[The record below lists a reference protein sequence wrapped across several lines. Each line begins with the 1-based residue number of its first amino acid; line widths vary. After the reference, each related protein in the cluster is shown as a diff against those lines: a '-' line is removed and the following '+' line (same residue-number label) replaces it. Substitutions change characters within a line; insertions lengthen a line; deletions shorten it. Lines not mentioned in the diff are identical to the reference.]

1 MASIA
6 EYAIYRTTIDQIMQG
21 DERLP
26 SLPAL
31 TMQIRKASGD
41 ANITIPRLSGLIA
54 RDPSLVVQVMRYA
67 SSPIYRTQQPPKS
80 LDDAIRLLGI
90 PCVDNLVMLHS
101 IKSLFIIQNPKLKKL
116 FNVAWKRQTVKA
128 AMSLFLARKL
138 GINPADEALVASLL
152 SEVGTLAILSALT
165 EVANT
170 PDLKT
175 YYSLCRQYSKSLGSI
190 ILKKWSLG
198 NHYTDVI
205 KHCGDWQPHTSTNNT
220 LAALNI
226 SDIINLALYHSIA
239 LANKHHNLPPLVQLE
254 AFQKLPAPFNLT
266 DKNGLLTLVSEHLGE
281 IGRSAKTLH

>member
-1 MASIA
+1 
-6 EYAIYRTTIDQIMQG
+6 
-21 DERLP
+21 
-26 SLPAL
+26 
-31 TMQIRKASGD
+31 
-41 ANITIPRLSGLIA
+41 
-54 RDPSLVVQVMRYA
+54 LVVQIMRYA
-67 SSPIYRTQQPPKS
+67 NSPIYRTQQAPKS
-80 LDDAIRLLGI
+80 VDDAIRLLGI

-101 IKSLFIIQNPKLKKL
+101 IKSLFIIQNPKLKQL

-128 AMSLFLARKL
+128 AISLFLARKL

-170 PDLKT
+170 PDQKT

-205 KHCGDWQPHTSTNNT
+205 KHCGDWQLHSSTMDT

-226 SDIINLALYHSIA
+226 SDIINLALYHSVA
-239 LANKHHNLPPLVQLE
+239 LANKDHNLPPLKQL
-254 AFQKLPAPFNLT
+254 AVFHKLPAPFNLT
-266 DKNGLLTLVSEHLGE
+266 DKNGLLTLVTGQISD
-281 IGRSAKTLH
+281 IAKVAKNLH